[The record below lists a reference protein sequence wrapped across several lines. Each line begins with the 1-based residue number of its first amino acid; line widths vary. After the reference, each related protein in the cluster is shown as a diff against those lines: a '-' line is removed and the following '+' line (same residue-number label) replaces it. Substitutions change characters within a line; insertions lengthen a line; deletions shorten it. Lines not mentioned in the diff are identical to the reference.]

1 MNREETIRIIKRLS
15 EAYPHIYENMTKE
28 KKLGVVHEWQM
39 CFSTRS
45 YEEVNAAVSFYIKAS
60 KFHPAISEIIEYVN
74 KERYRREREEAREV
88 RRANHK
94 KIMELLI
101 EREKQ
106 NEETVYSNPAR
117 PGVCAGIC
125 DNGQSINQ

>member
-15 EAYPHIYENMTKE
+15 DAYPHIYENMTKD
-28 KKLGVVHEWQM
+28 KKLGVVHEWQQ

-45 YEEVNAAVSFYIKAS
+45 FEEVNAAVSFYIKAS

-74 KERYRREREEAREV
+74 KERYRREREEAREA

-117 PGVCAGIC
+117 PGVRAGIR